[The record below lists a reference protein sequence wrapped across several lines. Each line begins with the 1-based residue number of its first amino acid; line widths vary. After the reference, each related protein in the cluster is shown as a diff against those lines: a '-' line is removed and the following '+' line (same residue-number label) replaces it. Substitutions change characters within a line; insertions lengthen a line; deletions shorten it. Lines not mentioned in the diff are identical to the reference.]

1 MGGFGWPGWVVSQ
14 VLFGDYSKSWGL
26 QKELRVP
33 GVSMT
38 QKTWIPQREAPTQGR
53 IMSRVGL

>member
-1 MGGFGWPGWVVSQ
+1 MAWLGG
-14 VLFGDYSKSWGL
+14 KSSFIWGL